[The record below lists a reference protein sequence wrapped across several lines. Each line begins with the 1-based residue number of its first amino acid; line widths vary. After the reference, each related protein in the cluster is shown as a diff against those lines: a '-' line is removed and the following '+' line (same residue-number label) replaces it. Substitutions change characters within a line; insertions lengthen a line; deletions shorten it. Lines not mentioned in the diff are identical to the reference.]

1 MFVAQR
7 ASAAVLGPLVIIHL
21 GLILL
26 AVRGGLS
33 ADEILARTRGN
44 VWWALFYG
52 TFVIAVAVHA
62 PIGVRN
68 ILNEWTGAN
77 RIWVNASTMLLGV
90 LFLGLGFR
98 AVLAVV

>member
-7 ASAAVLGPLVIIHL
+7 ASAVVLVPLVIIHL

-33 ADEILARTRGN
+33 AGEILARTRGSI
-44 VWWALFYG
+44 WWALFYG
-52 TFVIAVAVHA
+52 TFVIAAAIHA

-77 RIWVNASTMLLGV
+77 RTYVNGSMMLLGL